1 MKVLS
6 LSSPLPWIVHRGNWK
21 DFRQAFSPLWSYSR
35 GAWVSVSV
43 RICGYTLG
51 HAYGV
56 RVQKVQ
62 RVQRVQ
68 RVVVA
73 ASPQLKK
80 KGARLRRELCR
91 RIVYAPLRG
100 QEKKSLGL
108 TGHWRSGSKVLRA
121 IGRST
126 KRKVLV
132 CCRLRTCFTRLGN
145 PLQGLH
151 REGHTNRALPVGNTP
166 FYVKKAVKKWESFL
180 HSLFH

>member
-1 MKVLS
+1 MKAPS

-21 DFRQAFSPLWSYSR
+21 EFRQAFSPLWSYSR
-35 GAWVSVSV
+35 GAWADVSV
-43 RICGYTLG
+43 RICGHTLG

-62 RVQRVQ
+62 RVQRV
-68 RVVVA
+68 VVA
-73 ASPQLKK
+73 ASPQIKK
-80 KGARLRRELCR
+80 KGGTRLRRELCR

-121 IGRST
+121 IGQST

-132 CCRLRTCFTRLGN
+132 CYRLRTSFARLGN
-145 PLQGLH
+145 PLHCLH
-151 REGHTNRALPVGNTP
+151 KGKQESRASPFGNVP
-166 FYVKKAVKKWESFL
+166 FFIDNLQFIHFMTAAYL
-180 HSLFH
+180 RN

>member
-21 DFRQAFSPLWSYSR
+21 DFRQAFSPLWSYSQ

-73 ASPQLKK
+73 ASPQIKK
-80 KGARLRRELCR
+80 KGGRGYAASCVEGLCTLRS
-91 RIVYAPLRG
+91 G
-100 QEKKSLGL
+100 GKKKS
-108 TGHWRSGSKVLRA
+108 
-121 IGRST
+121 
-126 KRKVLV
+126 
-132 CCRLRTCFTRLGN
+132 
-145 PLQGLH
+145 P
-151 REGHTNRALPVGNTP
+151 
-166 FYVKKAVKKWESFL
+166 
-180 HSLFH
+180 